1 MDVLENSKVSN
12 TVTCDEFSAKKPEEN
27 TNLNFIRK
35 GNFNRLA
42 LAHINI
48 NSIRNK
54 FDILVQQITNN
65 VDVLMISETKFDN
78 SFTEGQFLIPG
89 YSSSYRF
96 DRNCR
101 GGGIILYVREDIPSK
116 LLSIEN
122 QPIESFYIEINL
134 RKKKWLLCGTYNP
147 HRNNIGNHLD
157 SLSKILALYSSA
169 YDNYIV
175 IGDFNIEADSKE
187 MSSFC
192 DTFDLTSLIKEPT
205 CYKNPNNPS
214 CIDLILTNKP
224 LSFQNSCVVET
235 GLSDFHRLILTV
247 TKIMFQKLE
256 TIGITNILTM
266 KGLEMICCLK
276 YRFAPRI

>member
-1 MDVLENSKVSN
+1 MDSLENSKVSN

-35 GNFNRLA
+35 GNFNRLV
-42 LAHINI
+42 LVHIKI

-54 FDILVQQITNN
+54 FDILVKQITNN
-65 VDVLMISETKFDN
+65 VDVLMISETKLDN

-89 YSSSYRF
+89 YSSPYRF

-116 LLSIEN
+116 LLSVEN
-122 QPIESFYIEINL
+122 RPIEGFYLEINL

-157 SLSKILALYSSA
+157 SLSKFLALYSSA
-169 YDNYIV
+169 NDNYIV
-175 IGDFNIEADSKE
+175 IRDFIREVDSKE

-192 DTFDLTSLIKEPT
+192 DTLT
-205 CYKNPNNPS
+205 Y
-214 CIDLILTNKP
+214 
-224 LSFQNSCVVET
+224 
-235 GLSDFHRLILTV
+235 
-247 TKIMFQKLE
+247 
-256 TIGITNILTM
+256 
-266 KGLEMICCLK
+266 
-276 YRFAPRI
+276 